1 MLWFVVIVRQR
12 TDQRESKGI
21 GWVKK
26 ELILHMHIDMADRRG
41 ARIYFSWLCRAR
53 AWRTRRKHAEHL
65 VRIDTS
71 SSQPLTSL
79 RDASTRTHAR
89 SALAEGAAADA
100 RPLDMRRLTRLTRLT
115 RLD

>member
-41 ARIYFSWLCRAR
+41 ARIYFSWLCRLSVVPCACLEDATEACR
-53 AWRTRRKHAEHL
+53 ASGPH
-65 VRIDTS
+65 
-71 SSQPLTSL
+71 
-79 RDASTRTHAR
+79 
-89 SALAEGAAADA
+89 
-100 RPLDMRRLTRLTRLT
+100 
-115 RLD
+115 